1 MSDVYISQ
9 LCEEID
15 SKISLVVK
23 DLAVSLFLAGRM
35 KN

>member
-1 MSDVYISQ
+1 VYISQ

-23 DLAVSLFLAGRM
+23 DLAVSLFLAGGM